1 MNGVGGS
8 QPAEIEK
15 RSGDATDLTA
25 DVTDLYVSTFQ
36 ALALVLDA
44 KYRLYAKDND
54 RFTEADAQLV
64 YRLLRSAA
72 DWRGS
77 GRASFDGSQEAAA
90 L

>member
-1 MNGVGGS
+1 V
-8 QPAEIEK
+8 
-15 RSGDATDLTA
+15 LT
-25 DVTDLYVSTFQ
+25 
-36 ALALVLDA
+36 
-44 KYRLYAKDND
+44 LYAKDHD

-77 GRASFDGSQEAAA
+77 GRASFDESQEAAG